1 MLGATGGPGSL
12 PRRDEPA
19 GGWPPRPGCSV
30 QPRPSPEAA
39 PRAGTSV
46 LPRPAETDLTGVDR
60 ATSVSG
66 SPLNVGRNGRAR
78 LSCGGRTQ
86 RASASASPR
95 YASERDSQSRHCQ
108 STTVA
113 CRTKGRGGSGWCG
126 RIGGVSGGLSPP
138 EHLLR
143 ATAPGGSA
151 RWRDSIAIVVSGF
164 KSKITF
170 AGFAQTRDIIL
181 ESLKRYFRFR
191 KLENP
196 NTPPSLMTRCFVRVT
211 GSLAPRWVGSVTL
224 LPQVD
229 AVARC

>member
-1 MLGATGGPGSL
+1 MPASLEAVTAQKRLKTAATCRSGPTRVGGQRRSKLGARPPSAPVLGATGGPGSL

-66 SPLNVGRNGRAR
+66 SPPNVGRNGRAR

-181 ESLKRYFRFR
+181 KSL
-191 KLENP
+191 P
-196 NTPPSLMTRCFVRVT
+196 RVHT
-211 GSLAPRWVGSVTL
+211 
-224 LPQVD
+224 
-229 AVARC
+229 

>member
-113 CRTKGRGGSGWCG
+113 CRTKGRGGCGWCG

-151 RWRDSIAIVVSGF
+151 RWRDSTAIVVERFQFEDNFCRVRSDPVPDLRITLCSALCTVVWARSGPLLF
-164 KSKITF
+164 LF
-170 AGFAQTRDIIL
+170 RDI
-181 ESLKRYFRFR
+181 
-191 KLENP
+191 
-196 NTPPSLMTRCFVRVT
+196 
-211 GSLAPRWVGSVTL
+211 PRISY
-224 LPQVD
+224 Q
-229 AVARC
+229 AARER